1 MRNNV
6 SLLIVLIS
14 IIILIFMGTQ
24 GIKIGSFEILS
35 ISQVIE
41 KNDDLNKKIEE
52 ANDVATSTYPEKIQN
67 LEETYEEYK
76 IKKQTYEDLTRT
88 VAGDGNEIYE
98 TKQYDIGYLW
108 RLVGKYATKRNL
120 NLGIQVEKNVN
131 KTNSYN
137 INFTSEGKYVDISQF
152 ITDIEND
159 SNLYFRIS
167 DFEMTGNSESVKA
180 TFVVKNI
187 SLDPSTIS

>member
-6 SLLIVLIS
+6 TLLIVLIS
-14 IIILIFMGTQ
+14 IIILIFMGTR
-24 GIKIGSFEILS
+24 GVKIGSFEILA
-35 ISQVIE
+35 ISQVVE
-41 KNDDLNKKIEE
+41 KNEDLNKKIEE
-52 ANDVATSTYPEKIQN
+52 ANDVATSTYPEKIQK

-88 VAGDGNEIYE
+88 VAGNGNEIYE

-108 RLVGKYATKRNL
+108 RLIGNYATKRNL

-131 KTNSYN
+131 KSNSYN
-137 INFTSEGKYVDISQF
+137 IIFTSEGKYVDISQF

-167 DFEMTGNSESVKA
+167 DFKMTGNSETVKA
-180 TFVVKNI
+180 TFIVKNI
-187 SLDPSTIS
+187 SLDPTTIS